1 MGARANKRE
10 RIMRGVARD
19 RSLRWTAF
27 EALSEP
33 FLSKRDSPI
42 PADGLGWH
50 RFALTFE
57 NRAIRANLMLDT
69 WLTSF
74 LYFRDGLLALD
85 RDVKGKAT
93 LSTTEGD
100 LRLEG
105 EVDKLGHIT
114 WNGRLRY
121 PGPEP
126 ESILEF
132 RLSDDQTS
140 LAAIISQV
148 ESIIA
153 EANSEPDPPRQT
165 GA

>member
-1 MGARANKRE
+1 MGAPADKRE
-10 RIMRGVARD
+10 RIMRGIAR
-19 RSLRWTAF
+19 RTSLRWTTLETF
-27 EALSEP
+27 SEP
-33 FLSKRDSPI
+33 CVSERDSPI
-42 PADGLGWH
+42 SADGLGWH

-57 NRAIRANLMLDT
+57 NRAISANLMLDT

-74 LYFRDGLLALD
+74 LSFRDELLALN

-148 ESIIA
+148 ESIVA
-153 EANSEPDPPRQT
+153 EANSEPDPPRERE
-165 GA
+165 A